1 MNRIILYY
9 QTFTSLKPI
18 LRKPVYVTHI
28 HVSSIHFGTNP
39 DRDDYA
45 FVPNINQE
53 HEDSEKKRRVIKTK
67 WTPIF
72 ITIPVKSGKKMTFAV
87 KQAPK
92 GKPNLL

>member
-39 DRDDYA
+39 DSSLYIHL
-45 FVPNINQE
+45 NN
-53 HEDSEKKRRVIKTK
+53 
-67 WTPIF
+67 
-72 ITIPVKSGKKMTFAV
+72 
-87 KQAPK
+87 
-92 GKPNLL
+92 